1 MFKRLSQIAFLTGAA
16 HVFTLV
22 ALKFLSKN
30 TSAATLTSIGE
41 IDSIFQLLISIL
53 GFGLQLSTVRHIAME
68 KNWKPFYYQAQRA
81 RITLGLVMM
90 VIALLAPIYPVCWLF
105 ILTPVFALSGDYA
118 LYGRGLPVKAALWAF
133 CRTFIPSLLLII
145 FVFINKTYLSA
156 AYVSSTVAV
165 FGITGFAISRQ
176 LQCKYLV
183 SPVLSALKLYLQ
195 NISLGIATVGMY
207 MLGLGLM
214 FIASFF
220 YDEQVLAVSYLGLK
234 LYVIFKGIMR
244 IINQSFVKEM
254 IHDEMTLRADELSI
268 LVGSAFLGASLIF
281 PKSMITIFFGIQYT
295 AFTGFIIL
303 MGLSALVMCI
313 FISFHTRS
321 LFKKKDK
328 TYAKYAAAA
337 AVTSMVTVI
346 VLSFFR
352 QSPLNIGLAL
362 FTGELIFAAGLLYIN
377 KDAAIFLR
385 IKFLFTSLLC
395 LLLPLLIRYFMGDTF
410 AGLYTGMA
418 MLGGVYIALN
428 YRKLF
433 KTNLNFK

>member
-1 MFKRLSQIAFLTGAA
+1 MFKRLFQIAFLTGAA

-22 ALKFLSKN
+22 VLKFLSKN

-53 GFGLQLSTVRHIAME
+53 GFGLQLSAVRHIAIE
-68 KNWKPFYYQAQRA
+68 KKWKAFYYQAQRA
-81 RITLGLVMM
+81 RITLGLIMM
-90 VIALLAPIYPVCWLF
+90 SVALFALIYPSCWFFIFAPI
-105 ILTPVFALSGDYA
+105 FALSGDYA
-118 LYGRGLPVKAALWAF
+118 LYGRGQPVKAAIWAF
-133 CRTFIPSLLLII
+133 CRTFVPSLLLIV
-145 FVFINKTYLSA
+145 FVFINKKYLSA
-156 AYVSSTVAV
+156 TYVISTVAV

-176 LQCKYLV
+176 LQCKYLI
-183 SPVLSALKLYLQ
+183 SPVLPALKLYLQ
-195 NISLGIATVGMY
+195 NISLGIATVVMY

-220 YDEQVLAVSYLGLK
+220 YNEQVLAVSYLGLK

-254 IHDEMTLRADELSI
+254 IHDEMTLKADELSI
-268 LVGSAFLGASLIF
+268 LVGSSFLGASLIF

-303 MGLSALVMCI
+303 IGISALVMCI
-313 FISFHTRS
+313 FMSFHTRS

-328 TYAKYAAAA
+328 IYARYASIAALA
-337 AVTSMVTVI
+337 AMITVI
-346 VLSFFR
+346 ILSFYR
-352 QSPLNIGLAL
+352 QTPFNIGLAL
-362 FTGELIFAAGLLYIN
+362 FTGELIFATGLVYIN
-377 KDAAIFLR
+377 KDAAILSR
-385 IKFLFTSLLC
+385 VKFLLRSLLC
-395 LLLPLLIRYFMGDTF
+395 LVLPLIIRYLMGDTS

-418 MLGGVYIALN
+418 LLAGSYIALH

-433 KTNLNFK
+433 KATLKFK

>member
-30 TSAATLTSIGE
+30 TSAATLSSIGE

-53 GFGLQLSTVRHIAME
+53 GFGLQLSVVRHIAME
-68 KNWKPFYYQAQRA
+68 KNWKPFYYQAQSA
-81 RITLGLVMM
+81 RITLGLLMM
-90 VIALLAPIYPVCWLF
+90 AIVLFAPLYPACWLF
-105 ILTPVFALSGDYA
+105 IFAPVFALSGDYA
-118 LYGRGLPVKAALWAF
+118 LYGRGQPVKAAIWAF
-133 CRTFIPSLLLII
+133 CRTFIPALLLII

-156 AYVSSTVAV
+156 AYVSSTVV
-165 FGITGFAISRQ
+165 IFGITGFAISRQ
-176 LQCKYLV
+176 LQCKYLL
-183 SPVLSALKLYLQ
+183 SPVFPALKLYLQ
-195 NISLGIATVGMY
+195 NISLGIATVVMY
-207 MLGLGLM
+207 ILGLGLL
-214 FIASFF
+214 FVASFF
-220 YDEQVLAVSYLGLK
+220 YNEQVLAVSYLGLK

-244 IINQSFVKEM
+244 IINQSFIKEM

-268 LVGSAFLGASLIF
+268 LVGSSFLGASLIF
-281 PKSMITIFFGIQYT
+281 PKSMITIFFGIQYI

-303 MGLSALVMCI
+303 IGLSALVMCI

-328 TYAKYAAAA
+328 IYAKYAAAA
-337 AVTSMVTVI
+337 AITSIVAVI
-346 VLSFFR
+346 ILSFFR

-362 FTGELIFAAGLLYIN
+362 FTGELIFAAGLVYIN
-377 KDAAIFLR
+377 KDAAILLR
-385 IKFLFTSLLC
+385 IKFLLTSLLC
-395 LLLPLLIRYFMGDTF
+395 LLLPLIIRYFMDDTF

>member
-1 MFKRLSQIAFLTGAA
+1 MLKRLSQIAFLTGAA

-53 GFGLQLSTVRHIAME
+53 GFGLQLSAVRHIAME
-68 KNWKPFYYQAQRA
+68 KNWKPFYYQTQRA
-81 RITLGLVMM
+81 RITLGLLMM
-90 VIALLAPIYPVCWLF
+90 AIALLAPIYPACWLF
-105 ILTPVFALSGDYA
+105 IFAPVFALSGDYA
-118 LYGRGLPVKAALWAF
+118 LYGRGQPVKAAIWAF

-145 FVFINKTYLSA
+145 FVFTNKTYLSA
-156 AYVSSTVAV
+156 AYVSSTVAI

-176 LQCKYLV
+176 LQYKYLV
-183 SPVLSALKLYLQ
+183 FPALPALKLYLQ
-195 NISLGIATVGMY
+195 NISLGIATVVMY
-207 MLGLGLM
+207 ILGLGLM
-214 FIASFF
+214 FVASFF
-220 YDEQVLAVSYLGLK
+220 YNEQVLAVSYLGLK

-268 LVGSAFLGASLIF
+268 LVGSAFLGATLIF

-303 MGLSALVMCI
+303 IGLSALVMCI

-328 TYAKYAAAA
+328 IYAKYAAAA
-337 AVTSMVTVI
+337 AITSMVTVI
-346 VLSFFR
+346 VLSFFM
-352 QSPLNIGLAL
+352 QNPLNIGLAL
-362 FTGELIFAAGLLYIN
+362 FTGELIFAAGLVYIN
-377 KDAAIFLR
+377 KDAAILLR
-385 IKFLFTSLLC
+385 IKFLLTSLLC
-395 LLLPLLIRYFMGDTF
+395 LLLPLIIRYILGDTF

-418 MLGGVYIALN
+418 ILAGLYIAIN

-433 KTNLNFK
+433 NTNLKFK